1 MKFIGDEKNSSG
13 NEFEKILSH
22 TIVFNMFLELD
33 LIFQQNKTF
42 RWRRVGKVFKLIDL
56 P

>member
-22 TIVFNMFLELD
+22 TIVFNVFRVRSN
-33 LIFQQNKTF
+33 ISTKQN
-42 RWRRVGKVFKLIDL
+42 I
-56 P
+56 